1 MNTHIE
7 GRTAKRIPF
16 LSIEAAARGFTVT
29 ELIITVAIIA
39 IVVGIGI
46 PAFNRMAVNGNLRT
60 AARDIMGDIANL
72 KEGAMAYN
80 QQLSIGFDTGAN
92 NYTLQRLP
100 PNPDGTLTNINKS
113 PASFGQGVQLAAVN
127 GFAGNTIT
135 FLTRGTL
142 NSGGNI
148 RLTNNRGSTATITCN
163 ISGRCYVQFNMQ

>member
-1 MNTHIE
+1 MNTRIE
-7 GRTAKRIPF
+7 GRTVKRIPL
-16 LSIEAAARGFTVT
+16 LSIEAAARGFTVM
-29 ELIITVAIIA
+29 ELMVTVAIIA
-39 IVVGIGI
+39 IVAGFGI

-92 NYTLQRLP
+92 SYTLQRLP

-113 PASFGQGVQLAAVN
+113 PASFGQGIQLTGVAF
-127 GFAGNTIT
+127 GAGTTVT

-142 NSGGNI
+142 QQGGNI
-148 RLTNNRGSTATITCN
+148 VLTNSRGSTATITCN
-163 ISGRCYVQFNMQ
+163 LSGRTYVQFTMQ